1 MGNQKKYEIIK
12 IIVIDTLLLLNL
24 PLMITWVLENILL
37 MVSLANHSTMV
48 AFISFIKIFFLYL
61 LLKYLTLKV
70 QRVGL

>member
-37 MVSLANHSTMV
+37 MVSLANHRTMV

-61 LLKYLTLKV
+61 LLTYLTLKV